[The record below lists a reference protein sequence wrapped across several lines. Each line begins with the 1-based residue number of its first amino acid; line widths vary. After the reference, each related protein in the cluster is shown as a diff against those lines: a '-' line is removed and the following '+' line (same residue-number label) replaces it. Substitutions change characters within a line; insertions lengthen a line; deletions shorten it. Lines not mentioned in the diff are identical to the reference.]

1 MVRAIEAARKA
12 IESTYTGKCTVTVSR
27 EIKDKR
33 TKITRTNV
41 EVVVVKNQ
49 PCKLSFEKISAAVQT
64 KTAALISQ
72 STKLFISPK
81 IKISPGSKIVVE
93 QNGIK
98 SEYCASGEPAVY
110 PTHQEIM
117 LELLE
122 RGAQNEQSS

>member
-1 MVRAIEAARKA
+1 MVKAIEAARKA
-12 IESTYTGKCTVTVSR
+12 IESTYTGKCTVTVCR
-27 EIKDKR
+27 EIKDKK
-33 TKITRTNV
+33 TKITHTNA

-81 IKISPGSKIVVE
+81 IKVEPGSKIIVE

-98 SEYCASGEPAVY
+98 TGYCASGEPAVY

-122 RGAQNEQSS
+122 RGGSK